1 MSTTE
6 TQTPS
11 GVTTRLNSDG
21 TVNPK
26 YVDVLD
32 EDKSIAGQKF
42 VCVSFL
48 SPEKILE
55 EKNTFF
61 FKQFLKQWDMSKS
74 LQKYTQFLNFI
85 SYKHNVNFDEL
96 SKDLEEFVKSERDNL
111 FTTTVEDEFKTFV
124 DNNEEK
130 MQADFDES
138 HSFQTSTRGIKIRGA
153 FPTQGEAEVRAKLL
167 RESDPNH
174 NVYVGPVGLWMPFH
188 PESYKTGRVEYLED
202 ELNQLMHEKTKNES
216 KAKEDFD
223 SRVKDAKKKAME
235 DNKEKAL
242 ASGNKLTQTI
252 DEAGNL
258 VSVKDVTTFDNKLG
272 DSVTAA
278 DIRKELFNDENVVTD
293 KNTDHG
299 LSALTDSLENTVIS
313 TSEDKEDTTE
323 GAKDE

>member
-6 TQTPS
+6 AQAPK
-11 GVTTRLNSDG
+11 GVTTRLNTDG

-32 EDKSIAGQKF
+32 EDKAIAGQKF

-55 EKNTFF
+55 DKNMFF

-74 LQKYTQFLNFI
+74 LEKYAQFLNFV
-85 SYKHNVNFDEL
+85 SYKYNLNFDNL
-96 SKDLEEFVKSERDNL
+96 SKDLEEFVKTERDNL
-111 FTTTVEDEFKTFV
+111 FTTSVEDEFKTFV
-124 DNNEEK
+124 DNNEQR
-130 MQADFDES
+130 MQAEFDEAN
-138 HSFQTSTRGIKIRGA
+138 SFQTSTRGLKIRGS

-167 RESDPNH
+167 RELDPNH

-188 PESYKTGRVEYLED
+188 PEAYKTGRVEYLED
-202 ELNQLMHEKTKNES
+202 ELNQLMHEKTKNEA

-223 SRVKDAKKKAME
+223 ARVKEAKKNAIE
-235 DNKEKAL
+235 DNKAKAL

-252 DEAGNL
+252 DENGNL
-258 VSVKDVTTFDNKLG
+258 VSVKDVSTFDNKLG
-272 DSVTAA
+272 ESVTAA
-278 DIRKELFNDENVVTD
+278 DIRKELFEDENVVTD

-299 LSALTDSLENTVIS
+299 LSALSEGVENTVIA
-313 TSEDKEDTTE
+313 TSADADNE
-323 GAKDE
+323 GATDE

>member
-6 TQTPS
+6 AQVPN
-11 GVTTRLNSDG
+11 GVTTRLNTDG

-32 EDKSIAGQKF
+32 EDKAIAGQKF

-55 EKNTFF
+55 EKNMFF

-74 LQKYTQFLNFI
+74 LEKYTQFLNFV
-85 SYKHNVNFDEL
+85 SYKYNLNFDNL
-96 SKDLEEFVKSERDNL
+96 SKDLEEFVKTERDNL
-111 FTTTVEDEFKTFV
+111 FTTSVEDEFKTFI
-124 DNNEEK
+124 DNNEQR
-130 MQADFDES
+130 MQAEFDEAN
-138 HSFQTSTRGIKIRGA
+138 SFQTSTRGLKIRGA

-188 PESYKTGRVEYLED
+188 PEAYKTGRVEYLED
-202 ELNQLMHEKTKNES
+202 ELNQLMHEKTKNEA
-216 KAKEDFD
+216 KAKDDFD
-223 SRVKDAKKKAME
+223 SRVKEAKKNAIE
-235 DNKEKAL
+235 DNKAKAL

-252 DEAGNL
+252 DENGNL
-258 VSVKDVTTFDNKLG
+258 VSVKDVSTIDNKLG

-278 DIRKELFNDENVVTD
+278 DIRKELFDDENIVTD

-299 LSALTDSLENTVIS
+299 LSALTEGVENTVIS
-313 TSEDKEDTTE
+313 TSDE
-323 GAKDE
+323 GATDE

>member
-6 TQTPS
+6 AQAPK
-11 GVTTRLNSDG
+11 GVTTRLNTDG

-32 EDKSIAGQKF
+32 EDKAIAGQKF

-55 EKNTFF
+55 DKNMFF

-74 LQKYTQFLNFI
+74 LEKYAQFLNFV
-85 SYKHNVNFDEL
+85 SYKYNLNFDNL
-96 SKDLEEFVKSERDNL
+96 SKDLEEFVKTERDNL
-111 FTTTVEDEFKTFV
+111 FTTSVEDEFKTFV
-124 DNNEEK
+124 DNNEQR
-130 MQADFDES
+130 MQAEFDEAN
-138 HSFQTSTRGIKIRGA
+138 SFQTSTRGLKIRGS

-167 RESDPNH
+167 RELDPNH

-188 PESYKTGRVEYLED
+188 PEAYKTGRVEYLED
-202 ELNQLMHEKTKNES
+202 ELNQLMHEKTKNEA

-223 SRVKDAKKKAME
+223 ARVKEAKKNAIE
-235 DNKEKAL
+235 DNKAKAL

-252 DEAGNL
+252 DENGNL
-258 VSVKDVTTFDNKLG
+258 VSVKDVSTFDNKLG
-272 DSVTAA
+272 ESVTAA
-278 DIRKELFNDENVVTD
+278 DIRKELFEDENVVTD

-299 LSALTDSLENTVIS
+299 LSALSEGVENTVIA
-313 TSEDKEDTTE
+313 TSADADND
-323 GAKDE
+323 GATDE